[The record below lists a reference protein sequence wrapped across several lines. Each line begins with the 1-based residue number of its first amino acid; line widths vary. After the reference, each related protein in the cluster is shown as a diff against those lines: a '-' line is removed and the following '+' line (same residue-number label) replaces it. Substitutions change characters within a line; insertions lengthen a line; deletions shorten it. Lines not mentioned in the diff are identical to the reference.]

1 MENGEYFF
9 PARQCTNPYKFEN
22 MSFYR
27 RKWNNSAFVGLD
39 LNPIEHLRDELE
51 CRIWAR
57 VQTCQEYGTP
67 DKSRNKG
74 SWLSQSFGHSIILN
88 WIFFV
93 NNFTK
98 KFYLFI
104 YLFYSKEWYRN
115 DMDDEYNDPYFS
127 FGTRPPPVNTE
138 RDGVVPTIL
147 SCCLETHYRVKD

>member
-1 MENGEYFF
+1 
-9 PARQCTNPYKFEN
+9 

-74 SWLSQSFGHSIILN
+74 SWLSQSFGHSIVCKLGNGNRWESGAGKRI
-88 WIFFV
+88 IRV
-93 NNFTK
+93 NLTK
-98 KFYLFI
+98 
-104 YLFYSKEWYRN
+104 N
-115 DMDDEYNDPYFS
+115 
-127 FGTRPPPVNTE
+127 G
-138 RDGVVPTIL
+138 
-147 SCCLETHYRVKD
+147 